1 MYQPKLTVKTAAE
14 LKAIL
19 GKDFPSQVAK
29 IIDHIDPHCRTWI
42 EQPGQWMFRR
52 RVIRRDSWRT

>member
-1 MYQPKLTVKTAAE
+1 LKTAAE

-42 EQPGQWMFRR
+42 ERCPFCGHLEHQRSRR
-52 RVIRRDSWRT
+52 NGCFAER